1 MPTELPVPN
10 NDIIKALKELT
21 VSGATVDDRYQLNV
35 SFSDEILTLKIMG
48 FLLQPIPLEFSNR
61 FEHVMASHQIRRLMI
76 DLSECTYM
84 SSAVMSYLVK
94 YFDITND
101 IGGTVAVVRP
111 PAKVLAVLKAIGLD
125 TFFTFYPSVTEAR
138 TALAQIRISLP

>member
-1 MPTELPVPN
+1 MATDLPAPTS
-10 NDIIKALKELT
+10 DIIKALKGLT
-21 VSGATVDDRYQLNV
+21 LSGTTVDDRYQLSV
-35 SFSDEILTLKIMG
+35 AFLDDILTLKVVG

-61 FEHVMASHQIRRLMI
+61 FEELMTSHQIRRLVI

-111 PAKVLAVLKAIGLD
+111 PAKVLHVLKAIGLD
-125 TFFTFYPSVTEAR
+125 TFFTFYPSVAEAR
-138 TALAQIRISLP
+138 AAVTETKAG